1 MKVVILAGGLG
12 SRLIEKT
19 NIIPKPMVEIGG
31 KPIIWHIMKYFSHYG
46 YNEFIICL
54 GYKGEVIK
62 EYFTSYLTNNSDLT
76 IELKN
81 NKINFHSNH
90 SDDWKV
96 SLIDTGSKTLTGSRI
111 AKIKKFTEGK
121 RFFLTYGDGLSN
133 IDLKSLLVSHKQSNK
148 NCTVTAVK
156 PEGRYGVLKFKHNSV
171 QFSEKSSKDVDWVNG
186 GYFVCEQ
193 SIFNYVSE
201 DNNVMWER
209 NPMEAIAKENEL
221 NAYKH
226 NGFWKA
232 MDTLKDQNELE
243 SLWLKNKAKWKI
255 W

>member
-96 SLIDTGSKTLTGSRI
+96 SLIDTGSETLTGSRI

-121 RFFLTYGDGLSN
+121 DFFSPMVMDFQIS
-133 IDLKSLLVSHKQSNK
+133 I
-148 NCTVTAVK
+148 
-156 PEGRYGVLKFKHNSV
+156 
-171 QFSEKSSKDVDWVNG
+171 SK
-186 GYFVCEQ
+186 
-193 SIFNYVSE
+193 
-201 DNNVMWER
+201 
-209 NPMEAIAKENEL
+209 
-221 NAYKH
+221 AY
-226 NGFWKA
+226 
-232 MDTLKDQNELE
+232 
-243 SLWLKNKAKWKI
+243 
-255 W
+255 

>member
-1 MKVVILAGGLG
+1 MF
-12 SRLIEKT
+12 
-19 NIIPKPMVEIGG
+19 M
-31 KPIIWHIMKYFSHYG
+31 
-46 YNEFIICL
+46 
-54 GYKGEVIK
+54 EV
-62 EYFTSYLTNNSDLT
+62 
-76 IELKN
+76 
-81 NKINFHSNH
+81 
-90 SDDWKV
+90 V
-96 SLIDTGSKTLTGSRI
+96 SLIDTGSETLTGSRI

-133 IDLKSLLVSHKQSNK
+133 IDLKSLLVSHKHSNK

-156 PEGRYGVLKFKHNSV
+156 PEGRYGVLKFKDNSV

>member
-1 MKVVILAGGLG
+1 M
-12 SRLIEKT
+12 
-19 NIIPKPMVEIGG
+19 
-31 KPIIWHIMKYFSHYG
+31 
-46 YNEFIICL
+46 
-54 GYKGEVIK
+54 
-62 EYFTSYLTNNSDLT
+62 
-76 IELKN
+76 
-81 NKINFHSNH
+81 
-90 SDDWKV
+90 
-96 SLIDTGSKTLTGSRI
+96 
-111 AKIKKFTEGK
+111 
-121 RFFLTYGDGLSN
+121 
-133 IDLKSLLVSHKQSNK
+133 SHKHSNK

-156 PEGRYGVLKFKHNSV
+156 PEGRYGVLKFKDNSV

-243 SLWLKNKAKWKI
+243 NLWLKNKAKWKI